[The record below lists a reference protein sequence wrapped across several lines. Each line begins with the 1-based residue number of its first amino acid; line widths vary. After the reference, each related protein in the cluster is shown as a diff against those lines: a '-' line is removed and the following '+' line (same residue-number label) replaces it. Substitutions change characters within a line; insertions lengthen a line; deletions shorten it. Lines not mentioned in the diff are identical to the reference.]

1 MYLSKL
7 LSLIGFGLILVV
19 LGAAG
24 VARAA
29 SLPECIINSQDANNI
44 INSAPCGLYGIINTR
59 QENGVGNTLDVS
71 VQYMVHAPMGAPKAI
86 VMLFAGGA
94 GATGI
99 TPDGMGGVAQVG
111 NNFLVRSAQLFAED
125 GFLTITIDRPS
136 TTVGFSNAA
145 FDQYRVS
152 PAHAQDIQTVLH
164 KVNALYG
171 TGHLNVF
178 LAGTSRGAI
187 SVTAQNMLGIGSMLS
202 SPVTAQG
209 GNPQNLWVGATS
221 PHPRLVPDFVTVPV
235 HVLAHNQDGCFV
247 STPANSATL
256 HNDFLAAGV
265 PSVLS
270 GLIGGFELDPDLCN
284 ALTFHGYLGI
294 EQNAVKTVSK
304 RMTQILLKLKSAF
317 PGNIKPKAFNTK
329 LATAA
334 NTPITLNLN
343 TVTFDVNG
351 DPLRFS
357 LPHDSSSRGG
367 TLQIKGSFVRYSPP
381 AGLTNIVDGFVYR
394 VSDGKGGSSIG
405 IVRVKVN

>member
-1 MYLSKL
+1 MYLSK
-7 LSLIGFGLILVV
+7 SLAVICLGLVV
-19 LGAAG
+19 VVLNTAG

-29 SLPECIINSQDANNI
+29 SLPECSTNSQDANNI
-44 INSAPCGLYGIINTR
+44 INSAPCGLYGIVNTR

-71 VQYMVHAPMGAPKAI
+71 VQYMVHAPMGVPKAI

-136 TTVGFSNAA
+136 TTVEFSNAA

-152 PAHAQDIQTVLH
+152 PAHAQDIQTILR

-202 SPVTAQG
+202 SPVTSQG

-256 HNDFLAAGV
+256 HNDFVATGV

-270 GLIGGFELDPDLCN
+270 GLTGGFELDLDPCN

-294 EQNAVKTVSK
+294 EQEALKTMTK
-304 RMTQILLKLKSAF
+304 RMTQILLKLKFAF

-329 LATAA
+329 LATPA
-334 NTPITLNLN
+334 NTPITLNLS

-367 TLQIKGSFVRYSPP
+367 TLQIKGSFARYTPP
-381 AGLTNIVDGFVYR
+381 AGQSNILDGFVYR

-405 IVRVKVN
+405 VVRVKVN

>member
-1 MYLSKL
+1 MHLSK
-7 LSLIGFGLILVV
+7 SLTMIGFGLVV
-19 LGAAG
+19 LILNAAG
-24 VARAA
+24 VAHAA
-29 SLPECIINSQDANNI
+29 SLPECITNSQDANSI
-44 INSAPCGLYGIINTR
+44 INSAPCGLYGIVNTR
-59 QENGVGNTLDVS
+59 QENAVGNTLDVS
-71 VQYMVHAPMGAPKAI
+71 VQYMVHAPMGLPKAV
-86 VMLFAGGA
+86 VMLFAGSA

-99 TPDGMGGVAQVG
+99 TADGMGGVAEVG

-152 PAHAQDIQTVLH
+152 PAHAQDIQTVLR

-187 SVTAQNMLGIGSMLS
+187 SVTAQNMLGVGSMLS
-202 SPVTAQG
+202 SPVTSQG

-247 STPANSATL
+247 STPANSTTL
-256 HNDFLAAGV
+256 QNDFLAAGV

-270 GLIGGFELDPDLCN
+270 GLTGGFELDPDPCN

-294 EQNAVKTVSK
+294 EQNAVKTISK
-304 RMTQILLKLKSAF
+304 RMTQILLKLKLAF

-334 NTPITLNLN
+334 NTPVTLNLS

-351 DPLRFS
+351 DPLHFS

-367 TLQIKGSFVRYSPP
+367 ALQIKGSFVRYSPP